1 MMSSFITYARRL
13 VGAALVLAPL
23 LGHGQGR
30 TTTTVVGAAARKA
43 PAAEAVVGGKAT
55 LTGRISSPTTDS
67 VAISLR
73 ENPLDPKEKLFRAK
87 IGDKGEFRLT
97 VPVSGPTKADLV
109 YGDDVAP
116 LFLDPGTDIEARFK
130 GNDMS
135 GTLRF
140 KANDVPTGLATKL
153 RNGNNLTDEQRHRQ
167 QGANAN
173 NYLVEADAQFVE
185 NDGFQVLPDNIQ
197 LYEAPF
203 LSFLEYRRK
212 HQFEFL
218 EDHAAKQSFTQDFY
232 NYAHAEVVYA
242 YANDKLTFQ
251 DLREQVVNTEGRL
264 KMGPDYYNF
273 LREPGLLNDPNAAQS
288 ELYHEFLLNYVHFAV
303 AQDKH
308 QRTDP
313 DFYPA
318 SYALASKKLT
328 GPTRAIILGRILQE
342 SFRFG
347 HVKQSAAMLAD
358 FRNYD
363 PKNQYFPT
371 LQDDFDR
378 HKEFAIGAPAPDF
391 KLATATGDTVHL
403 HDFAGKLVY
412 LNFWKSTNGLC
423 LRDLAYA
430 QELMRKF
437 EGKNITF
444 INIAL
449 DENEQAWKSLVTVKK
464 LPGVQ
469 VRVPGG
475 GLRSQVAKEYALQ
488 EVPTYMLVGEDGTF
502 LNTKPKRLS
511 SRAAIDEIN
520 QSFGK
525 ASTYTSAIDFPA
537 TKK

>member
-1 MMSSFITYARRL
+1 MI
-13 VGAALVLAPL
+13 
-23 LGHGQGR
+23 
-30 TTTTVVGAAARKA
+30 
-43 PAAEAVVGGKAT
+43 
-55 LTGRISSPTTDS
+55 
-67 VAISLR
+67 
-73 ENPLDPKEKLFRAK
+73 
-87 IGDKGEFRLT
+87 
-97 VPVSGPTKADLV
+97 
-109 YGDDVAP
+109 
-116 LFLDPGTDIEARFK
+116 
-130 GNDMS
+130 
-135 GTLRF
+135 
-140 KANDVPTGLATKL
+140 
-153 RNGNNLTDEQRHRQ
+153 
-167 QGANAN
+167 
-173 NYLVEADAQFVE
+173 
-185 NDGFQVLPDNIQ
+185 
-197 LYEAPF
+197 
-203 LSFLEYRRK
+203 
-212 HQFEFL
+212 
-218 EDHAAKQSFTQDFY
+218 
-232 NYAHAEVVYA
+232 YA
-242 YANDKLTFQ
+242 YANDRLTFQ

-264 KMGPDYYNF
+264 KMEPNYYNF
-273 LREPGLLNDPNAAQS
+273 LREPGLINEPTAVQS

-308 QRTDP
+308 LRTDP

-328 GPTRAIILGRILQE
+328 GPTRAIILGRVLQE

-363 PKNQYFPT
+363 PKNQFYPT
-371 LQDDFDR
+371 LQSDFDQ
-378 HKEFAIGAPAPDF
+378 HKSFAIGAPAPDF
-391 KLATATGDTVHL
+391 KLATATGDTVSL

-412 LNFWKSTNGLC
+412 LNFWKTTNGLC

-430 QELMRKF
+430 QELIRKF

-449 DENEQAWKSLVTVKK
+449 DENEQAWKQLVTVKK

-475 GLRSQVAKEYALQ
+475 GLRSAVASAYALQ